1 LPKSS
6 ANRRS
11 LDLDPVNW
19 PTRYLLKLASQKVLG
34 LVPGLYRVQEAYKRR
49 RDNWRGLVDP
59 DFVLRE
65 ARARVADFAAAG
77 IAPPRTVVEQGTG
90 WHGAD
95 LVLFALAGARRLTT
109 YDATP
114 WLRAELLGE
123 LLRLAPRIAPI
134 VREWPGVDGAGLDR
148 RADELAALADRPL
161 HEQLAGLRCTRIVTR
176 SARRA
181 ELATGSVDLVYSNS
195 VLQRVT
201 PDDLAALT
209 SEWARALR
217 RDGRTFHIVDTKD
230 FHSINDPRV
239 PELGYLRWSPRL
251 WRFATS
257 RYLNYQNRLR
267 SPEFARLFEA
277 AGLEASI
284 TERLVTPENIAYAR
298 EHYASD
304 PRFRKMTV
312 EELATTQTK
321 LCATVPNSS
330 KSRGARGEPAS
341 LVATAGKS
349 SVREPS

>member
-1 LPKSS
+1 M
-6 ANRRS
+6 
-11 LDLDPVNW
+11 NW

-34 LVPGLYRVQEAYKRR
+34 LVPGLYRVQEAVKLRR
-49 RDNWRGLVDP
+49 GSWRGLVDP
-59 DFVLRE
+59 EFVLSE
-65 ARARVADFAAAG
+65 ARARVTDFAAAG
-77 IAPPRTVVEQGTG
+77 IAPPKVVVEQGTG

-114 WLRAELLGE
+114 WLRPELLGE
-123 LLRLAPRIAPI
+123 LLRLAPRLAPI
-134 VREWPGVDGAGLDR
+134 VREWPGLEDAGLDR

-209 SEWARALR
+209 AEWARALK
-217 RDGRTFHIVDTKD
+217 RDGKTFHIVDTKD
-230 FHSINDPRV
+230 FHSITDPRV
-239 PELGYLRWSPRL
+239 PQLGYLRWSPRL
-251 WRFATS
+251 WRLATS

-267 SPEFARLFEA
+267 SPEFARLFES
-277 AGLEASI
+277 AGLEATV
-284 TERLVTPENIAYAR
+284 TERLVTPENVAYAR
-298 EHYASD
+298 EHFASD
-304 PRFRKMTV
+304 PRFRKLTV

-321 LCATVPNSS
+321 LCAVVPTSS
-330 KSRGARGEPAS
+330 RAASPHGEPAS
-341 LVATAGKS
+341 LVAAATSG
-349 SVREPS
+349 SVPEPS